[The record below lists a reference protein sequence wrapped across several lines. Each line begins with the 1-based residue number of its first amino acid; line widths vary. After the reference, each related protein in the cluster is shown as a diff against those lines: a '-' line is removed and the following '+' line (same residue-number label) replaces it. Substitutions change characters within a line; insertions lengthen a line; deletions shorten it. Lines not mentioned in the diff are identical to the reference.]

1 MKKLILPLITMLFAI
16 SSLSAQQQRPKTVI
30 DLDSLTAALTQ
41 QVDSNQIRAYMQ
53 GLEDFGSRLALNE
66 NRHEVALWIESQFRE
81 MGFANSETALHPFE
95 YSVDDFDSTFHNTQ
109 YNVSATIPGV
119 TDTVVIVGAH
129 HDSFNRL
136 LQSPNDDAA
145 PGADDNASGS
155 AGVMELARIF
165 KQNDIQPYYTML
177 FVTFAAEETKLYANT
192 DGAQEF
198 VDELITNGKHVHY
211 MLNLDMIAND
221 DLGLKG
227 LYVNRSY
234 SDKNNDNWLFERID
248 YLSSEYT
255 DLSIFYD
262 KDSKEARTDD
272 WPFSDAGFNTMYFAE
287 YDFSPDYHSATDL
300 VVNCELDFAAEVVKL
315 SASILID
322 AAIRPDPMHYAYVVN
337 DANGESLRLKWEK
350 SKSQISHYLV
360 RYGKEKD
367 NWIKEL
373 EVQDTSLVFNQLDPD
388 QEYFFEVE
396 AISVVNTPSLP
407 ATARGKL
414 MSTPMDQGILVVN
427 VSDTN
432 LVGVTNDSIDQ
443 YYEYLTDRFVVT
455 SIQADTAAVLS
466 MELIADY
473 STVILHNESR
483 EPELRITQPLQNILR
498 GYLDIGGHLLLTL
511 YQPTLMFENN
521 YGHGLK
527 LNPHKFFSEKLLVDS
542 VMNFPNTVFHYITDT
557 ETQEEIRV
565 DENKLDSKFLVYI
578 ETYDLLKN
586 AEIQWQYGSDFDS
599 TTVLGSYQGYP
610 VGLFNPGNN
619 KNLFLTS
626 VPFYY
631 LEAEAGQELMHDI
644 LRNKFGEFYV
654 DVPEIEGEGQQT
666 RVYPNPVKEQLHISW
681 DFQYEGE
688 GNLEIFDNKG
698 RQVLERSYAIKASD
712 RVISLNTNRLQTGIY
727 LYKITLG
734 TKVLKGKFIV
744 KE

>member
-1 MKKLILPLITMLFAI
+1 MKKLTFPLFMLLFLI
-16 SSLSAQQQRPKTVI
+16 SSLSAQQQEPKTVI

-41 QVDSNQIRAYMQ
+41 QVDSNQIRSYMQ

-66 NRHEVALWIESQFRE
+66 NRHEVALWIETQFRE
-81 MGFANSETALHPFE
+81 MGFDDSETALHPFD
-95 YSVDDFDSTFHNTQ
+95 YSMQYFDSLFHTTQ
-109 YNVSATIPGV
+109 YNVSARLPGI
-119 TDTVVIVGAH
+119 TDTVVVVGAH
-129 HDSFNRL
+129 HDSHCFNM
-136 LQSPNDDAA
+136 QSYDDLA
-145 PGADDNASGS
+145 PGANDNASGS
-155 AGVMELARIF
+155 AGVLELARVF
-165 KQNDIQPYYTML
+165 KQNNIQPYYTLL
-177 FVTFAAEETKLYANT
+177 FVTFAAEEYKLSAET

-198 VDELITNGKHVHY
+198 VDELIAKEKHVHY

-221 DLGLKG
+221 DLGWKG

-255 DLSIFYD
+255 DLLIFYD
-262 KDSKEARTDD
+262 KDAKDSRTDD

-287 YDFSPDYHSATDL
+287 YDFSPNYHSTTDL
-300 VVNCELDFAAEVVKL
+300 VENCELDFAAEVVKL
-315 SASILID
+315 SAGVLID
-322 AAIRPDPMHYAYVVN
+322 AAVRPDPMHYAYVVN
-337 DANGESLRLKWEK
+337 DPNGESLRLKWKK
-350 SKSQISHYLV
+350 SKSQISYYLV

-367 NWIKEL
+367 NWIEEL
-373 EVQDTSLVFNQLDPD
+373 EVQDTSLVYNQLEPD
-388 QEYFFEVE
+388 EDYFFEVE
-396 AISVVNTPSLP
+396 AISAINTPSL
-407 ATARGKL
+407 TASASGKL
-414 MSTPMDQGILVVN
+414 LTAPMDQGILVVN

-432 LVGVTNDSIDQ
+432 LAGVTNDSIDK

-455 SIQADTAAVLS
+455 SIQADTAADLS
-466 MELIADY
+466 MELFADY

-483 EPELRITQPLQNILR
+483 EPEFRITQPLQNIFR

-511 YQPTLMFENN
+511 YRPTLMFEND

-542 VMNFPNTVFHYITDT
+542 VMNYPNTVFHYITDA

-565 DENKLDSKFLVYI
+565 DENKLESKFLIYV
-578 ETYDLLKN
+578 ETYDLLNN

-599 TTVLGSYQGYP
+599 TVVLGSYQGYP
-610 VGLFNPGNN
+610 VGLFNPGDN
-619 KNLFLTS
+619 KNLFLTG

-631 LEAEAGQELMHDI
+631 LEQEAGQELMHNI

-654 DVPEIEGEGQQT
+654 DVPEIEGEGQQA

-681 DFQYEGE
+681 NFQYEGE
-688 GNLEIFDNKG
+688 GQLEVFDNEG
-698 RQVLERSYAIKASD
+698 RRVMEQSYAIKASD
-712 RVISLNTNRLQTGIY
+712 RVISLNTNRLQTGIC